1 MSSEDD
7 EPRAPPSSRG
17 GVVTDFRKEQAEDE
31 KAWLRRQQKQRERG
45 EADSEDGGGELAD
58 GGKKTTAQI
67 LNVVPVEGPGENF
80 AAEDVEDDGRPRFD
94 ASGNPILWRRRRGAA
109 THNSLFRQGLPS
121 QLAQR
126 HPREPAAGLSID
138 SMSAY
143 APFQGFPMQWM
154 SQVYDDAAT

>member
-7 EPRAPPSSRG
+7 EPRPPAPSRG
-17 GVVTDFRKEQAEDE
+17 SLVNEEEQDEEAWFR
-31 KAWLRRQQKQRERG
+31 RRQQQRERG
-45 EADSEDGGGELAD
+45 EAADSDDEQ
-58 GGKKTTAQI
+58 KKKGTVASI
-67 LNVVPVEGPGENF
+67 FNAIPMEREGENF
-80 AAEDVEDDGRPRFD
+80 AAGDGDDDDDGKPKFD
-94 ASGNPILWRRRRGAA
+94 ANGNPIIGRRRRRLK
-109 THNSLFRQGLPS
+109 THNSLYRQGVPS
-121 QLAQR
+121 KLARR